1 MKSLI
6 LLFGLAW
13 FIIPIYGQ
21 ENNSLST
28 NYIKS
33 GTILHYR
40 ITIDDDSY
48 PFIVKI
54 VKLSMPSSIVFD
66 YDMQSANRM
75 QARIEMTSNALN
87 NAQTFYVFFDGKD
100 ELLNNRVSM
109 FLSKKN
115 ISEIENEK
123 TSVNISAHTA
133 MIKLDENENTL
144 IPFTLIGKEEI
155 YKTNIANLITQK
167 ISNNDLGYSIQY
179 IKDNNCPIIV
189 SMNLG
194 WTITLERI
202 E

>member
-1 MKSLI
+1 MKTFI
-6 LLFGLAW
+6 LLFGIAW
-13 FIIPIYGQ
+13 FIIPVYGQ
-21 ENNSLST
+21 ESISAST

-40 ITIDDDSY
+40 ITVDDDSY

-54 VKLSMPSSIVFD
+54 VKLGMPSSIVFD

-109 FLSKKN
+109 FLSKKI

-133 MIKLDENENTL
+133 MIKVDENENTL
-144 IPFTLIGKEEI
+144 IPFTQIGKEEI
-155 YKTNIANLITQK
+155 YKTTIANFITQK

-194 WTITLERI
+194 WTVTLECM
-202 E
+202 